1 MLRGA
6 TVISLDNKGRIAIP
20 KRYRAEVIN
29 HCDGLFIC
37 TIDHQFSCL
46 LLYPMNEWVHIEA
59 KLATLSSL
67 HPAERRIQRLLLGH
81 ASECD
86 MDGQGRI
93 LLPATLRQYAHLQ
106 DKIMLVGQLN
116 KFEIW
121 SESLWQ
127 QQIEHDINLQAEDAI
142 AQSSRLSELSL

>member
-6 TVISLDNKGRIAIP
+6 TSISIDSKGRIALP
-20 KRYRAEVIN
+20 KRYRQWITEQ
-29 HCDGLFIC
+29 CGGLFIC

-46 LLYPMNEWVHIEA
+46 LLYPINEWEHIEA

-81 ASECD
+81 ASECE

-93 LLPATLRQYAHLQ
+93 LLSPTLRQYAHLQ

-121 SESLWQ
+121 SDVLWQ
-127 QQIEHDINLQAEDAI
+127 QQIELDINLQAEDAL